1 MGNCS
6 MPATAPRDRQD
17 DILHGQREFF
27 VRDLDGYLYRFYEY
41 MGERRVPDKP
51 MLTTGRNAHG

>member
-1 MGNCS
+1 